1 MAKVIKLK
9 YNFYMSFF
17 KKITG
22 IFQDKD
28 SEDVQTAAILDRL
41 SNEMGLGEEQHMQ
54 LANIV
59 CIKSNGKLS
68 PEDAFDLVSKNK
80 MRILLKERRN
90 ASKEE
95 MLAIADMMRV
105 DCPHF
110 TKEESETILELL
122 MI

>member
-1 MAKVIKLK
+1 
-9 YNFYMSFF
+9 MSFF

-41 SNEMGLGEEQHMQ
+41 SNEMGLGEEHMQ

-105 DCPHF
+105 DCPHL